1 MSERKPA
8 LLSKYRLMACLG
20 RGGMAEVYLAVSEQP
35 HGVSKLQVLK
45 TLRRDLSEGERP
57 EYLQMFQDE
66 ARLAARLNH
75 PNIVQ
80 SHDVGFDEPTPF
92 IAMEYLDG
100 QALSRVQERQWS
112 MGQRNGW
119 SIELLPI
126 CQVLDALEYAHTLS
140 HYDGTPLNVV
150 HRDVSPQNIF
160 ITYTGHTKL
169 VDFGIAKTLDSKKTR
184 AGVIK
189 GKVAYMSPEQ
199 VRGLPVDHRSDLY
212 SVGVIL
218 WETVARQCMHG
229 PEPVLDILNRVVEG
243 RLPRL
248 KDVVPDAPSE
258 LCLIAE
264 RALACGPDERYPNAS
279 AFREA
284 LDRFLDGTGRATE
297 RDLGKVVSDLFAKE
311 RAEINQAIRQALAQ
325 PGSTSSDPDTLRLT
339 PMLGMFSSW
348 NESPTPHPAPP
359 EASASPSSGPFET
372 HTEKPVHLMATHRS
386 KGQRLWL
393 LIAALPIAAVAA
405 WLAYSRTSTTLDS
418 DASRE
423 APTVGI
429 GLDTEVATALPAAG
443 ATREPTVMPKLV
455 ASPPAPPP
463 TAGATVHAIPAPST
477 AATPERPATAR
488 THVTTKAGSASTE
501 HTANTKAPPV
511 TVRPAATAPRAKDPF
526 DHDFSPSPRKRSS
539 GGTLDTSNPWK

>member
-1 MSERKPA
+1 MSDKKPT

-20 RGGMAEVYLAVSEQP
+20 RGGMAEVYLAVSQQP

-45 TLRRDLSEGERP
+45 TLRRDLSDSERP

-80 SHDVGFDEPTPF
+80 SHDVGFEEPAPF

-100 QALSRVQERQWS
+100 QPLSRVQERQWS
-112 MGQRNGW
+112 TGQVNSWGV
-119 SIELLPI
+119 ELLPI
-126 CQVLDALEYAHTLS
+126 CQVLDALDYAHTLT

-199 VRGLPVDHRSDLY
+199 VRGQLVDHRSDVY

-229 PEPVLDILNRVVEG
+229 AEPVLDILNRVVEG

-248 KDVVPDAPSE
+248 KEVAPHTPDE

-264 RALACGPDERYPNAS
+264 RALACNPDSRYANAS
-279 AFREA
+279 AFRED
-284 LDRFLDGTGRATE
+284 LDRFLEGKGRATE
-297 RDLGKVVSDLFAKE
+297 RELGKVVSDLFAKE
-311 RAEINQAIRQALAQ
+311 RQEINQAIRTALAQ
-325 PGSTSSDPDTLRLT
+325 PASAADPDTLRIT
-339 PMLGMFSSW
+339 PILSVFSTW
-348 NESPTPHPAPP
+348 NETPAPDRTATD
-359 EASASPSSGPFET
+359 ESARPRVGQTDS
-372 HTEKPVHLMATHRS
+372 HTEKPIHLENAPSVYVKRGHWVVLGATS
-386 KGQRLWL
+386 LLALAIWL
-393 LIAALPIAAVAA
+393 G
-405 WLAYSRTSTTLDS
+405 YSRTGTQPEADS
-418 DASRE
+418 PNAATSIR
-423 APTVGI
+423 VGQY
-429 GLDTEVATALPAAG
+429 TELANTE
-443 ATREPTVMPKLV
+443 R
-455 ASPPAPPP
+455 
-463 TAGATVHAIPAPST
+463 
-477 AATPERPATAR
+477 ATPEGLQTGVTVATQQGTTASATAAVTAAPSPASTPTARPSSVPPPATTATPRADTRPASTS
-488 THVTTKAGSASTE
+488 KALGGS
-501 HTANTKAPPV
+501 KALPTPTPPPV
-511 TVRPAATAPRAKDPF
+511 RNKDPF
-526 DHDFSPSPRKRSS
+526 DHDFSPGARKRSS